1 MNNKIF
7 IAMPIRNEMRMDD
20 IRVRLEGYHMFDR
33 YGDAYLSDKYKH
45 FGFSSVIPDM
55 SGCRVRWFRRMLGC
69 SYVYFPCGWQADKC
83 SRKAFAWA
91 ELLGKKVI
99 FEEDGRCR

>member
-7 IAMPIRNEMRMDD
+7 IATKTKNEALLDD
-20 IRVRLEGYHMFDR
+20 LRIQLEGYHFFEH
-33 YGDAYLSDKYKH
+33 YGDQKLVQKYNRVGFATVVPDKEKGK
-45 FGFSSVIPDM
+45 FMCFM
-55 SGCRVRWFRRMLGC
+55 RMLRC
-69 SYVYFPCGWQADKC
+69 SYVYMPCGWHNDDC

-91 ELLGKKVI
+91 EFFGKKVI